1 MTSVLGP
8 SPSAIE
14 ASPAKG
20 ECSSL
25 FTSVALQFIIL
36 GMSLGASS
44 CSFSDLKVSASSP
57 PSRSKSAM
65 RCLAALSAEKRAQIV
80 AALVEGNSIRAT
92 VRMTGASKNTIAKL
106 LVALGSACSEYLDK
120 TLVNLRCQ
128 RVQCDEIWSFVAA
141 KQRNVSSELR
151 EKNPYAGDVWTWVA
165 MDADTKLVCSWT
177 VGHRDWAT
185 AYGFIQDLGRHMA
198 NRIQL
203 TTDGNRMYL
212 FAVRG
217 TFDQDINYAV
227 LMKLYGGNPQPGDTR
242 YSPAVCIG
250 CEKHPKI
257 GDPDPKHIST
267 SFVEPRT

>member
-1 MTSVLGP
+1 
-8 SPSAIE
+8 
-14 ASPAKG
+14 
-20 ECSSL
+20 
-25 FTSVALQFIIL
+25 
-36 GMSLGASS
+36 
-44 CSFSDLKVSASSP
+44 
-57 PSRSKSAM
+57 M